1 MAVLMC
7 GTLMSQLLIFSS
19 TIIMGHL
26 YSPSQFGFYA
36 LVVSIA
42 GIIGLILSRSL
53 ETFIVPAENKEEAE
67 RIFFTS
73 IRLVFKQ
80 LSILILF
87 FITTMIALTLVDAI
101 TPRSVALFGLSL
113 LLSPL
118 IALYSLSYQLV
129 LRVQKFGV
137 LATRGPL
144 QNSAIGL
151 NQWILNH
158 SSLQSV
164 GLVLGEILGRLIGL
178 LFLFFNVRTI
188 LKQRPFKVLRG
199 PFREKL
205 DQPVL
210 VNLISIGF
218 DLAAASAL
226 LIFINLRFGDW
237 AAGQLSMAQ
246 KIVVLP
252 IVFFGTNLAQYF
264 LSTGSHDRRNG
275 INVSRNDFDSII
287 WKLLCFGIF
296 IAVTLFL
303 TSTSLLSIFLG
314 SEWMTTGKLIQTLL
328 PIMVISL
335 VWNPMSSFYY
345 VRGLWMEFLKVSAI
359 RLGFIFA
366 GALAAN
372 LFKLN
377 LYQAI
382 VLITLSSGVIQLY
395 GLHVLRKNF
404 LAIGG

>member
-1 MAVLMC
+1 
-7 GTLMSQLLIFSS
+7 LL
-19 TIIMGHL
+19 
-26 YSPSQFGFYA
+26 
-36 LVVSIA
+36 
-42 GIIGLILSRSL
+42 
-53 ETFIVPAENKEEAE
+53 FI
-67 RIFFTS
+67 TS
-73 IRLVFKQ
+73 I
-80 LSILILF
+80 
-87 FITTMIALTLVDAI
+87 IALTIVDAI
-101 TPRSVALFGLSL
+101 TPRGVALFGLSL

-118 IALYSLSYQLV
+118 IALYSLTYQLV
-129 LRVQKFGV
+129 LRDQKFGV

-151 NQWILNH
+151 NQWIFNH

-178 LFLFFNVRTI
+178 LFLFFNIRAI
-188 LKQRPFKVLRG
+188 LKERQYKVLRG
-199 PFREKL
+199 SFREKL
-205 DQPVL
+205 DRPVL

-218 DLAAASAL
+218 DLVAASAL
-226 LIFINLRFGDW
+226 LIFINSSFGDW

-264 LSTGSHDRRNG
+264 LSTGSHERRNG
-275 INVSRNDFDSII
+275 INMSRNDFDSII

-296 IAVTLFL
+296 IALTLLL

-314 SEWMTTGKLIQTLL
+314 SEWTTSGKLIKILL

-345 VRGLWMEFLKVSAI
+345 VRGLWVEFLKVSAI

-366 GALAAN
+366 GASAAN
-372 LFKLN
+372 LFNLN
-377 LYQAI
+377 LYESI

-404 LAIGG
+404 